1 MSYNT
6 GFRTLRLRRRDLEKL
21 QEEGRKTEIEMVGL
35 LYADEDVTPDLI
47 EATVSKVK
55 IYGRIIALPGVKQAI
70 LSRDASI

>member
-47 EATVSKVK
+47 EATVSKAQ

>member
-6 GFRTLRLRRRDLEKL
+6 RFRTVRLRRGDLEKL
-21 QEEGRKTEIEMVGL
+21 RQEGKTTEIEIVGL

-47 EATVSKVK
+47 EATVSKAK

-70 LSRDASI
+70 LSRSAV